1 MDRAL
6 KEAGAD
12 GDPVTKS
19 HTPSRSFTMTTAR
32 AEETHRS
39 IWVAHG
45 WSQASRKY
53 TKGEELEQ
61 ERHRLIERTKA
72 GLDRARAQGK
82 RLGRPLAS
90 PVRTVVWATAPGSL
104 GPTGC

>member
-1 MDRAL
+1 MVYLVPLTVDKLDQPTEVRLELDRL
-6 KEAGAD
+6 GVKVIFLQEGWLD
-12 GDPVTKS
+12 TTVPV
-19 HTPSRSFTMTTAR
+19 RSLLVAVFG
-32 AEETHRS
+32 
-39 IWVAHG
+39 WVA
-45 WSQASRKY
+45 
-53 TKGEELEQ
+53 EQ

>member
-1 MDRAL
+1 ML
-6 KEAGAD
+6 
-12 GDPVTKS
+12 V
-19 HTPSRSFTMTTAR
+19 RSLLVAIFG
-32 AEETHRS
+32 
-39 IWVAHG
+39 WVA
-45 WSQASRKY
+45 K
-53 TKGEELEQ
+53 Q

-90 PVRTVVWATAPGSL
+90 PVRTVVRATAPGSL